1 MVNNVRDQLISSLM
15 KKKDVT
21 EEKIRL
27 NDTYMLNVVKDIKK
41 RV

>member
-1 MVNNVRDQLISSLM
+1 M